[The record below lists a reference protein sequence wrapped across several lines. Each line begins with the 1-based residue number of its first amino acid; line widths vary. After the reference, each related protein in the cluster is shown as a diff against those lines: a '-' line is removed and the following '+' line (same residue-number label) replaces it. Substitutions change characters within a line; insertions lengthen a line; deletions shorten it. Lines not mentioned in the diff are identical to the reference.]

1 MTVATSVDSVSEVFF
16 QAERRWTDVLG
27 RGLLD
32 AEVSSIDGWRVLGA
46 LRGGEGLTMSDISS
60 AMSIPPP
67 SLTRLVD
74 KLVDNGLVLRR
85 VDATDRRRV
94 LIYLSARGKTKVRK
108 LIRQEVLLREMLVEE
123 LGQEAAAQFLQA
135 LARLGALPQ

>member
-1 MTVATSVDSVSEVFF
+1 MTVATSFDSVSEVFF
-16 QAERRWTDVLG
+16 QAERRWIDVLG

-85 VDATDRRRV
+85 VDATDRRRI

-108 LIRQEVLLREMLVEE
+108 LIRQEAQLREMLVEE
-123 LGQEAAAQFLQA
+123 LGQEDAARFLQA

>member
-1 MTVATSVDSVSEVFF
+1 MTVATSFDSVSEVFF
-16 QAERRWTDVLG
+16 QAERRWIDVLG
-27 RGLLD
+27 HGLLD

-85 VDATDRRRV
+85 VDATDRRRI

-108 LIRQEVLLREMLVEE
+108 LIRQEAQLREMLVEE
-123 LGQEAAAQFLQA
+123 LGQEDAARFLQA